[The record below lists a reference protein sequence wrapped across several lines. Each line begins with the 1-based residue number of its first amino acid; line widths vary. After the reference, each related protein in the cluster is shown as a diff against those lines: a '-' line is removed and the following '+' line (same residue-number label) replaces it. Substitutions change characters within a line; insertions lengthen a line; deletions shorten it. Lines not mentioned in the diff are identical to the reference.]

1 MAAVSVLGCT
11 GRTGRRIVV
20 AALAG
25 LWLLGLAGPAHAVD
39 VPGYR
44 TEGVRAL
51 APGVEYRRLVRADGP
66 VVAHVVAMRKD
77 SGLALRAVLS
87 NDRVAGPA
95 PVQERTSA
103 MCQRVRCVAAINAD
117 FAFPSGEPIGAVV
130 AGGQMFRSPVPS
142 HHQLS
147 VTPAGDLVAGTL
159 GWSAQ
164 LVPSDLRPVPV
175 QGVNVARPA
184 EALVLYTPAYGPS
197 TATNDFGTEL
207 VLRMV
212 EPVTSPRL
220 GQTALVE
227 LVGFG
232 PGKGNTSIP
241 PGGLVL
247 SGHGAGA
254 AALAD
259 LWARLQSGAVSRRG
273 LLRVESTT
281 PVAESVGGTPVLV
294 HEGRRWVADDGSN
307 FVAGRHPRTIVGWNG
322 AETLLVTVDGR
333 QPGYSI
339 GLSLP
344 DAAELLRTLGATEAV
359 NLDGGGSTTLA
370 AGTTVLN
377 RPSDRM
383 VKRAGKQEIVHEPR
397 PGDVVVGS
405 VERPVASGL
414 AIVPAGAA
422 PLAPFDPL
430 ANGVPFVLGDLADA
444 PYDADPASVPGAGNF
459 ALLDLGPSSSPSPGL
474 VAVAAGLE
482 VAMAQ
487 WLLIVVARRRRRSAI
502 GQSGVE

>member
-1 MAAVSVLGCT
+1 MT
-11 GRTGRRIVV
+11 PRRARRSVV
-20 AALAG
+20 AALALVG
-25 LWLLGLAGPAHAVD
+25 LLVPASPALAAVD
-39 VPGYR
+39 VAGYR
-44 TEGVRAL
+44 TEEVRSL
-51 APGVEYRRLVRADGP
+51 APGVEYRRLVRAGGP
-66 VVAHVVAMRKD
+66 VVVHVVALRKD

-95 PVQERTSA
+95 PAQERTTA
-103 MCQRVRCVAAINAD
+103 MCQRVRCIAAVNGD
-117 FAFPSGEPIGAVV
+117 FAVPSGEPIGAVV
-130 AGGQMFRSPVPS
+130 AGGQMLRSPVPS

-164 LVPSDLRPVPV
+164 LVPSDLRPLPI
-175 QGVNVARPA
+175 GGLNVARPA
-184 EALVLYTPAYGPS
+184 EALVLYTPAYGPA
-197 TATNDFGTEL
+197 TATNEFGAEL
-207 VLRMV
+207 VLRML
-212 EPVTSPRL
+212 EPTSPPRL
-220 GQTALVE
+220 AQTALVE
-227 LVGFG
+227 LIGFVS
-232 PGKGNTSIP
+232 GKGNSSIP
-241 PGGLVL
+241 SDGMVL

-259 LWARLQSGAVSRRG
+259 LWSRHQSGSVSRRG
-273 LLRVESTT
+273 LLRVETT
-281 PVAESVGGTPVLV
+281 APVAESVGATPVLV
-294 HEGRRWVADDGSN
+294 HEGRRWVANDGSG
-307 FVAGRHPRTIVGWNG
+307 FVAGRHPRTVVGWSSVEVLMV
-322 AETLLVTVDGR
+322 AVDGR

-344 DAAELLRTLGATEAV
+344 DTADLLLGLGATEAV

-370 AGTTVLN
+370 AGATVLN

-422 PLAPFDPL
+422 PLPPFDPL
-430 ANGVPFVLGDLADA
+430 AGGVPVVLGDVGVLPKDI
-444 PYDADPASVPGAGNF
+444 DPASVLGAGNF
-459 ALLDLGPSSSPSPGL
+459 ALLDLRHPPSPGPGL
-474 VAVAAGLE
+474 VAVAAGME

-487 WLLIVVARRRRRSAI
+487 WLLIVAVRRRRHRRSAA
-502 GQSGVE
+502 

>member
-1 MAAVSVLGCT
+1 MTALSVVGSER
-11 GRTGRRIVV
+11 RTARRSVV
-20 AALAG
+20 PVLVV
-25 LWLLGLAGPAHAVD
+25 LWLLGTAGPAQAAAG

-44 TEGVRAL
+44 TEEVRSL

-66 VVAHVVAMRKD
+66 VVVHVVALRKD

-87 NDRVAGPA
+87 NDRVAGPGPA
-95 PVQERTSA
+95 QERTSA
-103 MCQRVRCVAAINAD
+103 MCQRVRCVAAVNGD

-130 AGGQMFRSPVPS
+130 AGGQMLRSPVPS

-164 LVPSDLRPVPV
+164 LVPSDLRPLPLQGLNVP
-175 QGVNVARPA
+175 RPA
-184 EALVLYTPAYGPS
+184 EALVLYTPAYGPA
-197 TATNDFGTEL
+197 TATNDFGAEL
-207 VLRMV
+207 VLRVV
-212 EPVTSPRL
+212 EPASPPRL
-220 GQTALVE
+220 AQTALVE
-227 LVGFG
+227 LVGFVSG
-232 PGKGNTSIP
+232 RGNSSIP
-241 PGGLVL
+241 ADGLVL

-259 LWARLQSGAVSRRG
+259 LWSRHQSGAVSRRG
-273 LLRVESTT
+273 LLRVETAT
-281 PVAESVGGTPVLV
+281 PVAESVGGTPILV
-294 HEGRRWVADDGSN
+294 HEGRRWVADDGSG
-307 FVAGRHPRTIVGWNG
+307 FVAGRHPRTVVGWSA

-344 DAAELLRTLGATEAV
+344 DAAELLRSLGATEAV

-370 AGTTVLN
+370 AGPTVLN

-383 VKRAGKQEIVHEPR
+383 VKRAGRQEIVHEPR
-397 PGDVVVGS
+397 PGDLVVGS

-422 PLAPFDPL
+422 LLPPVDPL
-430 ANGVPFVLGDLADA
+430 AGGVPVVLGDNVEVL
-444 PYDADPASVPGAGNF
+444 PYDMDPASVPGAGNF
-459 ALLDLGPSSSPSPGL
+459 ALLDLRHPPTPSPGL
-474 VAVAAGLE
+474 IAVAAGME

-487 WLLIVVARRRRRSAI
+487 WLLIVAVGRRRRRSAI
-502 GQSGVE
+502 

>member
-1 MAAVSVLGCT
+1 MTQLSVVGAERRRGRRSVVPALVVLWVLGT
-11 GRTGRRIVV
+11 
-20 AALAG
+20 
-25 LWLLGLAGPAHAVD
+25 AGPAQAAVD

-44 TEGVRAL
+44 TEEVRSL

-66 VVAHVVAMRKD
+66 VVVHVVALEKG
-77 SGLALRAVLS
+77 SGHVLRAVLS

-95 PVQERTSA
+95 PAQERTTA
-103 MCQRVRCVAAINAD
+103 MCQRVRCVAAVNGD

-130 AGGQMFRSPVPS
+130 AGGQMLRSPVPS

-164 LVPSDLRPVPV
+164 LVPSDLRPLPL
-175 QGVNVARPA
+175 QGLNVARTA
-184 EALVLYTPAYGPS
+184 EALVLYTPAYGPA
-197 TATNDFGTEL
+197 TGTNDFGAEL
-207 VLRMV
+207 VLRV
-212 EPVTSPRL
+212 LEPASAPRL
-220 GQTALVE
+220 AQTALVE
-227 LVGFG
+227 LIGFG
-232 PGKGNTSIP
+232 SRGNSPIP
-241 PGGLVL
+241 ADGLVL

-259 LWARLQSGAVSRRG
+259 LWSRHQSGAVSRRG
-273 LLRVESTT
+273 LLRVETT
-281 PVAESVGGTPVLV
+281 APVAESVGATPILV
-294 HEGRRWVADDGSN
+294 HEGRRWVADDGSG
-307 FVAGRHPRTIVGWNG
+307 FVAGRHPRTIVGWNA

-344 DAAELLRTLGATEAV
+344 DAAELLRSLGATEAV

-370 AGTTVLN
+370 AGPVVLN

-383 VKRAGKQEIVHEPR
+383 VKRAGKQQIVHDSR
-397 PGDVVVGS
+397 PGDGVVGS

-422 PLAPFDPL
+422 PHPPFDPL
-430 ANGVPFVLGDLADA
+430 AGGVPVVLGDKVEVL
-444 PYDADPASVPGAGNF
+444 PYDMDPASVPGAGNF
-459 ALLDLGPSSSPSPGL
+459 ALLDLRQPPSPSPGL
-474 VAVAAGLE
+474 IAVAAGME

-487 WLLIVVARRRRRSAI
+487 WLLVVAVGRRRRRSA
-502 GQSGVE
+502 V